1 MLAVFLMSDVALSA
15 AFSDRLH
22 ENEQLTKG
30 QWIRSNNG
38 QYTFIL
44 QDDGNVVLYGRGRA
58 LWASN
63 TNGQAVNNLIM
74 QSDGNLVA
82 YGYPHAIWSSGTYNW
97 PGAYLVIQDDGN
109 AVIYIGRRAIWAT
122 GTN

>member
-1 MLAVFLMSDVALSA
+1 MFA
-15 AFSDRLH
+15 AFLVSSNAISGAYSDHLY

-30 QWIRSNNG
+30 QYIRSNNG

-44 QDDGNVVLYGRGRA
+44 QDDGNLVLYGRGRA

-63 TNGQAVNNLIM
+63 TNGKAVSNCIM
-74 QSDGNLVA
+74 QGDGNLVV
-82 YGYPHAIWSSGTYNW
+82 YGYPKPIWASNTNGW
-97 PGAYLVIQDDGN
+97 GGAYLVMQDDGN